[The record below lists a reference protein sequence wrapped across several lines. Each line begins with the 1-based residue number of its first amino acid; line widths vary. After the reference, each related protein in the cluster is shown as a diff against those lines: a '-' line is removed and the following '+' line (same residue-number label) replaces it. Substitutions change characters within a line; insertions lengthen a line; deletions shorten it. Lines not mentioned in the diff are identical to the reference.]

1 VKDLRAEAA
10 RLSGLLDADPAL
22 AVAGA
27 REIDLACEGVE
38 RLNRMSVRAAILV
51 DGGLA
56 VGDRAAVIEAVS
68 LLRELRAAVAKP
80 TVVYNLANA
89 LSALAGH
96 APRDDGWL
104 DHMET
109 TRALRL
115 EARSLYVAVGRDD
128 SADVKQR
135 TQAWTNLASLLT
147 GTWRLGEAHDARL
160 AALRLDPTNGVAAGA
175 AAKDLNWLL
184 QQPGMCG
191 PATAVEAEH
200 LAHIAELHRERS
212 AEYAGAAAADHYA
225 SFRRGA
231 EPPARRAPHVDPFV
245 RWVEDERLTLAPTV
259 ELVEPS
265 LGHLDWLMLPGIL
278 EREAGA
284 PATPPPV
291 YAMFNVLKGDFVLA
305 RDLAWRAT
313 TQAWPRTA
321 RFADTLDLAR
331 YGPASAALVL
341 ALRSALDLLDK
352 VAVLAN
358 HYFDLGKSPAEVYFR
373 TLWREKKP
381 AADGSKPLRPEVA
394 NAIRGG
400 CAALLGLVELADDYD
415 TGWRKPQRDLRNA
428 GTHRFVVLHDD
439 IGERTAREAPEV
451 ERHSADAF
459 EKEVI
464 QALQVARSAIQV
476 LAFATRQHEDVLRA
490 RIDGPIGSL
499 IVPDHAWVRGEEE

>member
-1 VKDLRAEAA
+1 VTDLRAEAA
-10 RLSGLLDADPAL
+10 RLSELLDVDPAL
-22 AVAGA
+22 AVVGA
-27 REIDLACEGVE
+27 RKIDLACEGVE
-38 RLNRMSVRAAILV
+38 RLNRMWVRSAILV
-51 DGGLA
+51 DGGMA
-56 VGDRAAVIEAVS
+56 TGDRAAVEEAVA
-68 LLRELRAAVAKP
+68 LLRDLRAAIREPA
-80 TVVYNLANA
+80 VVYNLANG

-96 APRDDGWL
+96 PPRDAGWL
-104 DHMET
+104 DHMEA
-109 TRALRL
+109 TRADRL
-115 EARSLYVAVGRDD
+115 EARSLFFAVGRDET
-128 SADVKQR
+128 SDVKQR
-135 TQAWTNLASLLT
+135 TQAWTNLANLLT

-184 QQPGMCG
+184 EQPGLCG
-191 PATAVEAEH
+191 PTTAIEAEH

-225 SFRRGA
+225 SFRRRA

-265 LGHLDWLMLPGIL
+265 LGHLDWLMLPGVR
-278 EREAGA
+278 EREVRA

-291 YAMFNVLKGDFVLA
+291 FAMFNVLKGDFVLA

-331 YGPASAALVL
+331 YGAASSALVL
-341 ALRSALDLLDK
+341 ALRAALDLLDK

-358 HYFDLGKSPAEVYFR
+358 HYFELGKVPAEVHFR
-373 TLWREKKP
+373 TLWREKRP
-381 AADGSKPLRPEVA
+381 AADGSKPLRREVDD
-394 NAIRGG
+394 AIRGG
-400 CAALLGLVELADDYD
+400 CDALMGLVELADDYD

-451 ERHSADAF
+451 ERHSVDAF
-459 EKEVI
+459 EREVVR
-464 QALQVARSAIQV
+464 ALQVARAAIQV
-476 LAFATRQHEDVLRA
+476 LAFAVRQHEDVLGA
-490 RIDGPIGSL
+490 RLDGPVGSL
-499 IVPDHAWVRGEEE
+499 FVPDHAWVRGEED